1 MNRVCSIFSQLLQL
15 FPRLEFEQLVRQ
27 HRAERH
33 ARGFTCWG
41 QFIAMLFCQ
50 LGQAHSL
57 REICGG
63 LAACEGKLRHLGLPE
78 APKRS
83 TLAYAN
89 EHRPWQLFQSVFQ
102 QLYHR
107 CQSLAN
113 PPRRFRFHYRLL
125 TLDATMIDLCATL
138 FDWAAYKRTKG
149 AVKLHLLL
157 DHQGYLPQ
165 FMVITPGKTQEI
177 EVARRLRFQPGTIL
191 IIDRGYVDY
200 AWFERLTRQGV
211 FFVTR
216 LRDDAQYGVRE
227 RRALPQHS
235 HIRCDQIIRLGSRW
249 YRQPSPLRR
258 IVVEVPEWEHPL
270 VLLTNHLSLGSTT
283 VARIY
288 RERWQVEVFFRA
300 LKQNLRIKTFVGTS
314 PNALK
319 IQIWTALIAMLLL
332 KYLQLRASY
341 GWSLS
346 NLVALL
352 RQQLFVYRELFAWL
366 NQPFEPPPEL
376 LPPTA
381 VQLLLPTGN
390 EALIWAITYLTHK
403 IELVQYGTCQDRYE
417 RASTSETWCADFHH
431 VCAGKGASWSYRDS

>member
-1 MNRVCSIFSQLLQL
+1 MNRVCSIFSQILQF
-15 FPRLEFEQLVRQ
+15 FPRLEFEQLVQR

-57 REICGG
+57 REVCGG
-63 LAACEGKLRHLGLPE
+63 LAACEGKLRHLGLPD

-89 EHRPWQLFQSVFQ
+89 QHRPWQLFQSVFEH
-102 QLYHR
+102 LYHR
-107 CQSLAN
+107 CQSLVN
-113 PPRRFRFHYRLL
+113 PPQRFRFRYRLL
-125 TLDATMIDLCATL
+125 TLDATLIDLCASL
-138 FDWAAYKRTKG
+138 FDWAAYRRTKG

-165 FMVITPGKTQEI
+165 VAVLTPGKTPEI
-177 EVARRLRFQPGTIL
+177 NVARRLRFQPGTIL
-191 IIDRGYVDY
+191 IMDRGYVDY
-200 AWFERLTRQGV
+200 AWFEQLTRQGV

-216 LRDDAQYGVRE
+216 LRHDAHYHVLEKRP
-227 RRALPQHS
+227 LPQRGRILS
-235 HIRCDQIIRLGSRW
+235 DQIIRLGSHW
-249 YRQPSPLRR
+249 YRQPSLLRR
-258 IVVEVPEWEHPL
+258 ILVEVPEWDHPL
-270 VLLTNHLSLGSTT
+270 VLLTNHLGLGSTT

-288 RERWQVEVFFRA
+288 RERWQVEVFFRT

-314 PNALK
+314 ANALK
-319 IQIWTALIAMLLL
+319 IQIWSALIAMLVL

-352 RQQLFVYRELFAWL
+352 RQQLFVYRDLFAWL

-376 LPPTA
+376 QPPSALQLP
-381 VQLLLPTGN
+381 LPLGA
-390 EALIWAITYLTHK
+390 EA
-403 IELVQYGTCQDRYE
+403 
-417 RASTSETWCADFHH
+417 
-431 VCAGKGASWSYRDS
+431 

>member
-1 MNRVCSIFSQLLQL
+1 VNRVCSIFSQILHL

-63 LAACEGKLRHLGLPE
+63 LASCEGKLRHLGLPE

-89 EHRPWQLFQSVFQ
+89 EHRPWELFQALFQ
-102 QLYHR
+102 HLYQR
-107 CQSLAN
+107 CQSLVGAQ
-113 PPRRFRFHYRLL
+113 RRFRFRYRLL
-125 TLDATMIDLCATL
+125 SLDSTMIDLCASL
-138 FDWAAYKRTKG
+138 YDWATYKRTKG

-165 FMVITPGKTQEI
+165 LVVITPGKVQEI
-177 EVARRLRFQPGTIL
+177 EVARRLRFQPGTML
-191 IIDRGYVDY
+191 VFDRAYVDY
-200 AWFERLTRQGV
+200 AWFEHLTGQGV

-216 LRDDAQYGVRE
+216 LRSDAHYRVEEE
-227 RRALPQHS
+227 RPVPPRGSIL
-235 HIRCDQIIRLGSRW
+235 RDQIIRLGSHW
-249 YRQPSPLRR
+249 YRQPSLLRR
-258 IVVEVPEWEHPL
+258 IEVHVPEWEGPL
-270 VLLTNHLSLGSTT
+270 VLLTNHLGLGPTT
-283 VARIY
+283 VARLY

-300 LKQNLRIKTFVGTS
+300 LKQNLRVKSFVGTS
-314 PNALK
+314 ANALK
-319 IQIWTALIAMLLL
+319 IQIWTALIALLLL
-332 KYLQLRASY
+332 KYLQLIASF

-352 RQQLFVYRELFAWL
+352 RHQLFVHRDLRAWL
-366 NQPFEPPPEL
+366 DQPFHPPPESLPAAALQLPL
-376 LPPTA
+376 LVTA
-381 VQLLLPTGN
+381 
-390 EALIWAITYLTHK
+390 EA
-403 IELVQYGTCQDRYE
+403 
-417 RASTSETWCADFHH
+417 
-431 VCAGKGASWSYRDS
+431 

>member
-1 MNRVCSIFSQLLQL
+1 VNRVCSIFSQILQL
-15 FPRLEFEQLVRQ
+15 FPRLECEQLVRR

-33 ARGFTCWG
+33 ARGFTCWS

-63 LAACEGKLRHLGLPE
+63 LAACEGKLRHPGLPD

-89 EHRPWQLFQSVFQ
+89 EHRPWQLFPSVFEH
-102 QLYHR
+102 LDHR
-107 CQSLAN
+107 CQSLVN
-113 PPRRFRFHYRLL
+113 PPRRFRFRYRLL
-125 TLDATMIDLCATL
+125 TLDATRIDLCASL
-138 FDWAAYKRTKG
+138 LAGAAYQRTKG

-165 FMVITPGKTQEI
+165 FVVITSGKTQEI

-191 IIDRGYVDY
+191 ILDRGYVDY

-216 LRDDAQYGVRE
+216 LRCDAHYRVLEKRP
-227 RRALPQHS
+227 LPQRG
-235 HIRCDQIIRLGSRW
+235 HILADRIIRLGSHW

-258 IVVEVPEWEHPL
+258 VVEEVPEGDHPL
-270 VLLTNHLSLGSTT
+270 VLLTNHWGLGSTT

-288 RERWQVEVFFRA
+288 RERWQVEVFFRT
-300 LKQNLRIKTFVGTS
+300 LQQNLRIKTFVGTS
-314 PNALK
+314 ANALK
-319 IQIWTALIAMLLL
+319 IQIWTALIALLVL
-332 KYLQLRASY
+332 KYLQLQASY

-352 RQQLFVYRELFAWL
+352 RQQLFVYRDLFAWL
-366 NQPFEPPPEL
+366 NQPFEPPPALESAS
-376 LPPTA
+376 A
-381 VQLLLPTGN
+381 VQLPLLLG
-390 EALIWAITYLTHK
+390 
-403 IELVQYGTCQDRYE
+403 
-417 RASTSETWCADFHH
+417 AD
-431 VCAGKGASWSYRDS
+431 G

>member
-1 MNRVCSIFSQLLQL
+1 MNRVCSIFSQLLQF
-15 FPRLEFEQLVRQ
+15 FPRLEFESLVRQ

-63 LAACEGKLRHLGLPE
+63 LAACEGKLRHLGLSE

-89 EHRPWQLFQSVFQ
+89 EHRPWELFQSVFGE
-102 QLYHR
+102 LYQR
-107 CQSLAN
+107 CQSVAN
-113 PPRRFRFHYRLL
+113 PRRRFRFRHPLIL
-125 TLDATMIDLCATL
+125 LDATMIELCASL

-157 DHQGYLPQ
+157 DHQGFLPQ
-165 FMVITPGKTQEI
+165 FAVLTPGKTQEI
-177 EVARRLRFQPGTIL
+177 EVARQLRFPPGTIL
-191 IIDRGYVDY
+191 VMDRAYVDY
-200 AWFERLTRQGV
+200 AWYEQLSRQGV

-216 LRDDAQYGVRE
+216 LRCDAHYQVIRS
-227 RRALPQHS
+227 RPLPPGS
-235 HIRCDQIIRLGSRW
+235 DILSDQMIHLGSRW
-249 YRQPSPLRR
+249 YVQPSRLRR
-258 IVVEVPEWEHPL
+258 VVVNLPDEKEPL
-270 VLLTNHLSLGSTT
+270 VLLTNHLRFGAAT
-283 VARIY
+283 VAAIY
-288 RERWQVEVFFRA
+288 RQRWPIEVFFRA

-314 PNALK
+314 ANALH
-319 IQIWTALIAMLLL
+319 IQIWTALIAMLVL

-352 RQQLFVYRELFAWL
+352 RQQLFVYRDLFIWL
-366 NQPFEPPPEL
+366 NHPFEPPPAL
-376 LPPTA
+376 ASSPAQLP
-381 VQLLLPTGN
+381 LLPT
-390 EALIWAITYLTHK
+390 
-403 IELVQYGTCQDRYE
+403 
-417 RASTSETWCADFHH
+417 ASE
-431 VCAGKGASWSYRDS
+431 

>member
-1 MNRVCSIFSQLLQL
+1 MNRVCSIFSQLLQF
-15 FPRLEFEQLVRQ
+15 FPRLEFEALVVK

-63 LAACEGKLRHLGLPE
+63 LAACEGKLRHLGLSD

-89 EHRPWQLFQSVFQ
+89 EHRPWQLFQSVFE
-102 QLYHR
+102 QLYQR
-107 CQSLAN
+107 CSSLVN
-113 PPRRFRFHYRLL
+113 PPRRFRFRYRLL
-125 TLDATMIDLCATL
+125 TLDATMIDLCASL

-157 DHQGYLPQ
+157 DHQGCLPQ

-191 IIDRGYVDY
+191 IMDRGYVDY

-211 FFVTR
+211 YFVTR
-216 LRDDAQYGVRE
+216 LRHDAHYRVRE
-227 RRALPQHS
+227 KRPRPQHGPILS
-235 HIRCDQIIRLGSRW
+235 DQIIQLGSHW
-249 YRQPSPLRR
+249 YRQSSPLRR
-258 IVVEVPEWEHPL
+258 IVVDVPEWEHPL
-270 VLLTNHLSLGSTT
+270 VLLTNHLGLGSTT

-288 RERWQVEVFFRA
+288 RERWQVEIFFRL

-314 PNALK
+314 ANALK
-319 IQIWTALIAMLLL
+319 IQIWTALIVILLL

-346 NLVALL
+346 NLVAML
-352 RQQLFVYRELFAWL
+352 RQQLFVYRDLFAWL
-366 NQPFEPPPEL
+366 HHPFDPPPAL
-376 LPPTA
+376 DPPPA
-381 VQLLLPTGN
+381 VQLPLLPTAGN
-390 EALIWAITYLTHK
+390 
-403 IELVQYGTCQDRYE
+403 
-417 RASTSETWCADFHH
+417 
-431 VCAGKGASWSYRDS
+431 

>member
-1 MNRVCSIFSQLLQL
+1 MNRVCSIFSQLLQF
-15 FPRLEFEQLVRQ
+15 FPRLEFEALVKK
-27 HRAERH
+27 HRAQRH

-63 LAACEGKLRHLGLPE
+63 LAACEGKLRHLGLSDSP
-78 APKRS
+78 PRS

-89 EHRPWQLFQSVFQ
+89 AHRPWQLYQSVFE
-102 QLYHR
+102 QLYQR
-107 CQSLAN
+107 GASLAN
-113 PPRRFRFHYRLL
+113 PSRRFRFRYRLL
-125 TLDATMIDLCATL
+125 TLDATMIDLCASL

-165 FMVITPGKTQEI
+165 FLVITPGKRQEI
-177 EVARRLRFQPGTIL
+177 EVARRLHLQPGTIL
-191 IIDRGYVDY
+191 IMDRAYVDY

-216 LRDDAQYGVRE
+216 LRCDARYQVVE
-227 RRALPQHS
+227 NRALPQRG
-235 HIRCDQIIRLGSRW
+235 HILCDQIIRLGCWR
-249 YRQPSPLRR
+249 YRQPSLLRR
-258 IVVEVPEWEHPL
+258 IVVEVPEWDQPL
-270 VLLTNHLSLGSTT
+270 VLLTNHLGLGSTT

-288 RERWQVEVFFRA
+288 KERWQVEVFFRA

-314 PNALK
+314 ANALK

-332 KYLQLRASY
+332 KYLQLRATY

-346 NLVALL
+346 NLGALL
-352 RQQLFVYRELFAWL
+352 RQQLFVYRDLFAWL
-366 NQPFEPPPEL
+366 NQPFEPPPDL
-376 LPPTA
+376 QP
-381 VQLLLPTGN
+381 QLATQL
-390 EALIWAITYLTHK
+390 ALQL
-403 IELVQYGTCQDRYE
+403 
-417 RASTSETWCADFHH
+417 
-431 VCAGKGASWSYRDS
+431 GAQG

>member
-1 MNRVCSIFSQLLQL
+1 MNRVCSIFSQLLQF
-15 FPRLEFEQLVRQ
+15 FPRLEFEALVKK

-50 LGQAHSL
+50 LGQAHTL

-63 LAACEGKLRHLGLPE
+63 LAACEGKLRHLGLPDV
-78 APKRS
+78 PKRS

-89 EHRPWQLFQSVFQ
+89 EHRPWELFQSVFA
-102 QLYHR
+102 QLYQR
-107 CQSLAN
+107 CAGLVN
-113 PPRRFRFHYRLL
+113 PPRRFRFRYRLIS
-125 TLDATMIDLCATL
+125 LDATMIDLCASL

-165 FMVITPGKTQEI
+165 FMVITPGKKQEI
-177 EVARRLRFQPGTIL
+177 EVARRLHFQPGTIL
-191 IIDRGYVDY
+191 IMDRAYVDY

-216 LRDDAQYGVRE
+216 LRCDAHYRVRE
-227 RRALPQHS
+227 ERGVPQRG
-235 HIRCDQIIRLGSRW
+235 HILADQMIHLGSHW
-249 YRQPSPLRR
+249 YRQSSPLRR
-258 IVVEVPEWEHPL
+258 VVVEVPEWDQPL
-270 VLLTNHLSLGSTT
+270 VLLTNHLGLGSTT

-288 RERWQVEVFFRA
+288 KERWQVEVFFRA
-300 LKQNLRIKTFVGTS
+300 LKQNLRLKTFVGTS
-314 PNALK
+314 ANALK
-319 IQIWTALIAMLLL
+319 IQIWTALIALLVL

-352 RQQLFVYRELFAWL
+352 RQQLFVYRDLFSWL
-366 NQPFEPPPEL
+366 HQPFEPPPA
-376 LPPTA
+376 LPPPGP
-381 VQLLLPTGN
+381 VQLPLLAGA
-390 EALIWAITYLTHK
+390 EA
-403 IELVQYGTCQDRYE
+403 
-417 RASTSETWCADFHH
+417 
-431 VCAGKGASWSYRDS
+431 

>member
-1 MNRVCSIFSQLLQL
+1 VNRVCSIFSQILQL

-63 LAACEGKLRHLGLPE
+63 LAACEGKLRHLGLPD

-89 EHRPWQLFQSVFQ
+89 QHRPWQLFQSVFQ
-102 QLYHR
+102 QLYQR
-107 CQSLAN
+107 CQGLVN
-113 PPRRFRFHYRLL
+113 PPRRFRFRYRLL
-125 TLDATMIDLCATL
+125 SLDATMIDLCASL

-165 FMVITPGKTQEI
+165 FAVLTPGKRQEI
-177 EVARRLRFQPGTIL
+177 EVARQLRFQPGTIL
-191 IIDRGYVDY
+191 VMDRAYVDY
-200 AWFERLTRQGV
+200 EWFERLTRQGV

-216 LRDDAQYGVRE
+216 LRCDARYRVVKRQTV
-227 RRALPQHS
+227 PQRG
-235 HIRCDQIIRLGSRW
+235 HIVCDQIIRLGCAR
-249 YRQPSPLRR
+249 YRQPSLLRRVVVKVVDREQPLR
-258 IVVEVPEWEHPL
+258 L
-270 VLLTNHLSLGSTT
+270 VLLTNHLGLGPTT
-283 VARIY
+283 IARIY
-288 RERWQVEVFFRA
+288 RDRWQIEVFFRA

-314 PNALK
+314 ANALK

-332 KYLQLRASY
+332 KYLQLRATY

-352 RQQLFVYRELFAWL
+352 RQQLFVYRDLFVWL
-366 NQPFEPPPEL
+366 NQPFEPPPSL
-376 LPPTA
+376 APSA
-381 VQLLLPTGN
+381 VQLALP
-390 EALIWAITYLTHK
+390 L
-403 IELVQYGTCQDRYE
+403 
-417 RASTSETWCADFHH
+417 
-431 VCAGKGASWSYRDS
+431 GATA

>member
-1 MNRVCSIFSQLLQL
+1 VNRVCSIFSQLLQF
-15 FPRLEFEQLVRQ
+15 FPRLEFEALVKK
-27 HRAERH
+27 HRAQRH

-41 QFIAMLFCQ
+41 QFIAMMFCQ

-63 LAACEGKLRHLGLPE
+63 LAACEGKLRHLGLCG
-78 APKRS
+78 APPRS

-89 EHRPWQLFQSVFQ
+89 AHRPWPLYQSVFEQ
-102 QLYHR
+102 MYHR
-107 CQSLAN
+107 CQSLVN
-113 PPRRFRFHYRLL
+113 PPRRFRFRSRLL
-125 TLDATMIDLCATL
+125 TLDATMIDLCAAL

-165 FMVITPGKTQEI
+165 FMVITPGKRQEI

-191 IIDRGYVDY
+191 IMDRAYVDY

-216 LRDDAQYGVRE
+216 LRCDARYQVPQE
-227 RRALPQHS
+227 RPRPQRG
-235 HIRCDQIIRLGSRW
+235 HILADQIIRLGIRRW
-249 YRQPSPLRR
+249 RQPSLLRR
-258 IVVEVPEWEHPL
+258 IVVEVPEWDQPL
-270 VLLTNHLSLGSTT
+270 VLLTNHLGFGSTT

-288 RERWQVEVFFRA
+288 RERWEVEVFFRT

-314 PNALK
+314 ANALK
-319 IQIWTALIAMLLL
+319 IQIWTALIAMLVL

-352 RQQLFVYRELFAWL
+352 RQQLFVYRDLFTWL
-366 NQPFEPPPEL
+366 NQPFEPPPGLE
-376 LPPTA
+376 PPGA
-381 VQLLLPTGN
+381 VQLPLRL
-390 EALIWAITYLTHK
+390 
-403 IELVQYGTCQDRYE
+403 
-417 RASTSETWCADFHH
+417 
-431 VCAGKGASWSYRDS
+431 GASV

>member
-15 FPRLEFEQLVRQ
+15 FPRLEFEQLVRR

-63 LAACEGKLRHLGLPE
+63 LASCEGKLRHLGLPA

-89 EHRPWQLFQSVFQ
+89 EHRSWELFQSVFQ
-102 QLYHR
+102 QLYQR
-107 CQSLAN
+107 CQGLVGTR
-113 PPRRFRFHYRLL
+113 RRFRFRYRLL
-125 TLDATMIDLCATL
+125 SLDSTMIDLCASL
-138 FDWAAYKRTKG
+138 YDWAAYKRTKG

-165 FMVITPGKTQEI
+165 LVVITPGKVQEI
-177 EVARRLRFQPGTIL
+177 EVARRLRFQPGTFL
-191 IIDRGYVDY
+191 IFDRGYVDY
-200 AWFERLTRQGV
+200 AWFEALTRQGV

-216 LRDDAQYGVRE
+216 LRSDAHYRVE
-227 RRALPQHS
+227 EERALPQRGS
-235 HIRCDQIIRLGSRW
+235 IRRDQVIRLGSHW
-249 YRQPSPLRR
+249 YRQPRLLRR
-258 IVVEVPEWEHPL
+258 LEVELPDGDPPL
-270 VLLTNHLSLGSTT
+270 VLLTNHLGLGPTT
-283 VARIY
+283 VARLY
-288 RERWQVEVFFRA
+288 RERWQIEVFFRA
-300 LKQNLRIKTFVGTS
+300 LKQNLRVKSFVGTS
-314 PNALK
+314 ANALK
-319 IQIWTALIAMLLL
+319 IQIWTALIALLLL

-352 RQQLFVYRELFAWL
+352 RQQLFVYRDLFVWL
-366 NQPFEPPPEL
+366 NQPFESPPALDPQA
-376 LPPTA
+376 A
-381 VQLLLPTGN
+381 VQLPLLAGA
-390 EALIWAITYLTHK
+390 EA
-403 IELVQYGTCQDRYE
+403 
-417 RASTSETWCADFHH
+417 
-431 VCAGKGASWSYRDS
+431 